1 MIPISLYTQIF
12 FQSEEART
20 TNDRPSSDAAIP
32 TESLVGGRAIP
43 GSLSID
49 DQLEFAR
56 LHDWQVRRLGAL
68 NVELPMDLCHLRSV
82 VHQAAGFR
90 KLSTIVDGGNRMA
103 RRQGGQLPRR

>member
-20 TNDRPSSDAAIP
+20 TNDRLSSDSAIP

-49 DQLEFAR
+49 DQLSNLLDCTWGNRSPRSMA
-56 LHDWQVRRLGAL
+56 LLKTTDKTGISSIVLGGAL
-68 NVELPMDLCHLRSV
+68 GS
-82 VHQAAGFR
+82 
-90 KLSTIVDGGNRMA
+90 STHA
-103 RRQGGQLPRR
+103 